1 MYIDL
6 GCCFFNWLDM
16 IGYIECLVF
25 VLFDGFCIVV
35 EYSLVDFIDSSL
47 FYFFLELN
55 FIVLL
60 VNNKIVFI

>member
-1 MYIDL
+1 
-6 GCCFFNWLDM
+6 M